1 MATHRGK
8 AIWEGDLKQGQ
19 GRVMLPDSDV
29 SLPYSAAARFE
40 GGEGTS
46 PEALIGAAHA
56 GCFSMALAKL
66 LGDEGHPPAQLE
78 TDAEVTIEKRDAG
91 FAITSIRLHCSARV
105 PGIGEDQFGKLAQAA
120 KENCP
125 VSQLVRG
132 GTDIELEFD
141 LAS

>member
-29 SLPYSAAARFE
+29 SLPYSAVGRFE

-56 GCFSMALAKL
+56 GCFSQALAKL
-66 LGDEGHPPAQLE
+66 LGDKGHPPSQLDTE
-78 TDAEVTIEKRDAG
+78 AKVTIEKRDDG
-91 FAITSIRLHCSARV
+91 FAITSIRLRCSARV
-105 PGIGEDQFGKLAQAA
+105 PDIAEDQFGKLAHAA

-132 GTDIELEFD
+132 GTTIELEFD